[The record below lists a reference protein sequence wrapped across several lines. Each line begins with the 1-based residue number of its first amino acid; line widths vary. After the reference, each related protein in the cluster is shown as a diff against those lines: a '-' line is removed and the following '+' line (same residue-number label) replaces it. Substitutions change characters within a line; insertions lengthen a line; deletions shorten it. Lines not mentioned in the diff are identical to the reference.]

1 MHIEDQEFVFQGLS
15 VTYKFRRSMQ
25 DRRHLLVVFSGG
37 FGPKRGYD
45 LNGSVVDGIRTDILW
60 IRDTFDGD
68 FSYYIRTH
76 RRGTLVAE
84 AVAALIDKIRLERGL
99 EKHHCTFFGISK
111 GASGALYHALANDY
125 PNIIAV
131 SPRMRIGSG
140 NQRLRPDILKQ
151 MIGDDTDDAVAQLD
165 EALPSLLAND
175 PNMARNIYLFT
186 SPSDGQY
193 KTEIVPFLAE
203 YERYENFNFVLTDS
217 PLVQRHREVAS
228 YNIPLLLATIA
239 ALGEGTAPR
248 YGQVR
253 NGIRAFD
260 SSLPQ
265 PSLTTVRERHETV
278 CTLTALTLRDDRFY
292 PEGLLFVKGLSTRGP
307 GQLSRKLVLTSAN
320 RRKTYSLES
329 VPDDKLSRTYFENE
343 FCDYSRGRFA
353 TRKRGGIDV
362 AALPSGRYSLGL
374 TLEQGGES
382 VTVDAIQAEPLD
394 AALVSGTHL
403 VRLHSTGTNVEL
415 HKGSVLSKEVPG
427 SFFELGPCWAR
438 GNKVHLEGSYVLPG
452 IRGPRRNNVR
462 YYLVL
467 AKAGTRTAVASHQLA
482 TIRKDFDG
490 GKMGDPLG
498 DYSFASF
505 GTRNSDGLV
514 LDATGPGDYDVYVTA
529 VAGSVASSHATGL
542 RLTAAGAPDG
552 GEFRLRATKPVPG
565 GRLAAAWVTGNSP
578 RLARRI
584 RRDLGRVKRRILSVN
599 R

>member
-1 MHIEDQEFVFQGLS
+1 MHVNDQEFVYQGLS
-15 VTYKFRRSMQ
+15 VTYKFRRALQ

-99 EKHHCTFFGISK
+99 ERHHCTLFGISK

-125 PNIIAV
+125 PNVIAV

-151 MIGDDTDDAVAQLD
+151 MVGDATDDAVAQLD
-165 EALPSLLAND
+165 DVLPSLLMND
-175 PNMARNIYLFT
+175 PNRTRNVYLFT

-193 KTEIVPFLAE
+193 KTEILPYLAE
-203 YERYENFNFVLTDS
+203 YERYENFNFILTDS
-217 PLVQRHREVAS
+217 PLVQRHRDVAS

-239 ALGEGTAPR
+239 ALGEGAVPR

-253 NGIRAFD
+253 NGIRAFE
-260 SSLPQ
+260 SSVPQ
-265 PSLTTVRERHETV
+265 PSLAAVRERHETV
-278 CTLTALTLRDDRFY
+278 CMLTSLTLRDNRFY
-292 PEGLLFVKGLSTRGP
+292 PEGLLFVKGQSTRGP
-307 GQLSRKLVLTSAN
+307 GQLSRKLVLASDK
-320 RRKTYSLES
+320 RRKTYGLES

-353 TRKRGGIDV
+353 TRKRSGIDV
-362 AALPSGRYSLGL
+362 SALPPGRYSLGL
-374 TLEQGGES
+374 ILGQGGES
-382 VTVDAIQAEPLD
+382 VTVDAVRAEPQD
-394 AALVSGTHL
+394 AALVSGKHL
-403 VRLHSTGTNVEL
+403 VRLHSTGTTVEL
-415 HKGSVLSKEVPG
+415 YKGSVLDEEVPG
-427 SFFELGPCWAR
+427 SLFEMGSSWAR
-438 GNKVHLEGSYVLPG
+438 GNRVHLEGSYVLPG
-452 IRGPRRNNVR
+452 FRSPRRNDVR

-467 AKAGTRTAVASHQLA
+467 AKAGSRTAVVSYQLA
-482 TIRKDFDG
+482 TSRKDFDG
-490 GKMGDPLG
+490 GKLGDPLG
-498 DYSFASF
+498 NYGFTCF
-505 GTRNSDGLV
+505 GTPSGAGLELNNV
-514 LDATGPGDYDVYVTA
+514 GSGEYDLYVTA
-529 VAGSVASSHATGL
+529 VAGSVASSHAAGL
-542 RLTAAGAPDG
+542 RLTITGVQDDA
-552 GEFRLRATKPVPG
+552 ECRLQATKPVPG
-565 GRLAAAWVTGNSP
+565 GRLAAAWVAGNSP

-584 RRDLGRVKRRILSVN
+584 RRDLGRVKRRILSVK